1 MGETKG
7 AAVKQRSLA
16 KGAIAGLIGGLAG
29 TVARTYAERIF
40 SPKTHSQI
48 EPDSPGQFAVRIDD
62 ADAMAQ
68 VAPARQD
75 EAIRWGYGAAVGA
88 AYGALAEFY
97 PEATAKQGASFGLV
111 LEALDREAALS
122 SSGAAAGAATGVD
135 QTQSTRER
143 GSEISGHVAYGV
155 ATELVRRLVRRWL

>member
-48 EPDSPGQFAVRIDD
+48 DPDS
-62 ADAMAQ
+62 MAQ

-122 SSGAAAGAATGVD
+122 SSGVAAGAATSEA